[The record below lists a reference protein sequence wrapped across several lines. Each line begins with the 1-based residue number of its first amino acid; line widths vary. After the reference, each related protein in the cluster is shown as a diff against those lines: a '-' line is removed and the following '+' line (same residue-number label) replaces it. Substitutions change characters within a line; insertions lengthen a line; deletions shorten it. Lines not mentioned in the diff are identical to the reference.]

1 MHDSQVVF
9 ASHDNKSIAQLD
21 LWHKRLGHVNVQKL
35 KQMQYGDVVHGLPN
49 FKGGYLHQLC
59 EACQLGKQS
68 RLPFKREKYVS
79 KYPLEIV
86 HSDVLG
92 STKES
97 SIEGNRYFITFI
109 DDYSRKACVYFMK
122 LKLTY
127 FIILR
132 SSRIKFKMNVIGI

>member
-59 EACQLGKQS
+59 EACQFGKQS

-79 KYPLEIV
+79 RYPLEIV
-86 HSDVLG
+86 QQ
-92 STKES
+92 
-97 SIEGNRYFITFI
+97 
-109 DDYSRKACVYFMK
+109 
-122 LKLTY
+122 
-127 FIILR
+127 
-132 SSRIKFKMNVIGI
+132 